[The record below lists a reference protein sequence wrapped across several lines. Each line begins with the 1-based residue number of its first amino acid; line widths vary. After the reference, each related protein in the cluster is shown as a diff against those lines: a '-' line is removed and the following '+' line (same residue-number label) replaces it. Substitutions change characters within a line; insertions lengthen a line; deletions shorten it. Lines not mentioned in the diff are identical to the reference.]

1 VSAQAEKINLIY
13 KYETGTT
20 QYLVGQGYDYA
31 TFVPDLYPY
40 HPVYGP
46 SAFELIA
53 RGFPLVKRQLLSDNP
68 YGVPDLADWKARL
81 SALVPEAPVDMLERN
96 LLRTAADDRLR
107 RSLAIRTEADG
118 TVRRERL
125 LTRAEFRVEDRWAP
139 KYDHWWAFPVCAYDH
154 TLAGNE
160 RAVFEEVR
168 DDPSVKKIIL
178 TRSRTVDLTGEN
190 VVIVPLLSREGQHY
204 LARSRQI
211 FVKHGPRINAR
222 WPLSPITHNFVN
234 LWHGIP
240 LKRFGSA
247 MVSQAVEDD
256 PVIMRNNRGCRA
268 VVTSSKVDALTMATA
283 FYPLSLA
290 DMWPTGLPR
299 NDMITRAEDRLPEDL
314 RATEARLRE
323 EVGDRRLVLFLPT
336 FKDGQADS
344 YHRFREDE
352 VRALGEWAAAH
363 NAVLGVREHM
373 ADRAHTYST
382 MLAPLG
388 PIDLSSRR
396 YPDLEVLYRVADGLV
411 SDYSSCLV
419 DFLLTGRPV
428 VSFAYDLDRYS
439 AQERGLFYDLE
450 KVLPGPVCRSFDEL
464 LAGLHGIF
472 QERTE
477 EQREE
482 YEWRRRLF
490 FDHVDDRASSR
501 VVERVR
507 AWYVPSDA
515 D

>member
-1 VSAQAEKINLIY
+1 MN
-13 KYETGTT
+13 
-20 QYLVGQGYDYA
+20 
-31 TFVPDLYPY
+31 
-40 HPVYGP
+40 
-46 SAFELIA
+46 
-53 RGFPLVKRQLLSDNP
+53 
-68 YGVPDLADWKARL
+68 
-81 SALVPEAPVDMLERN
+81 
-96 LLRTAADDRLR
+96 
-107 RSLAIRTEADG
+107 
-118 TVRRERL
+118 
-125 LTRAEFRVEDRWAP
+125 
-139 KYDHWWAFPVCAYDH
+139 
-154 TLAGNE
+154 
-160 RAVFEEVR
+160 
-168 DDPSVKKIIL
+168 
-178 TRSRTVDLTGEN
+178 
-190 VVIVPLLSREGQHY
+190 
-204 LARSRQI
+204 
-211 FVKHGPRINAR
+211 
-222 WPLSPITHNFVN
+222 
-234 LWHGIP
+234 
-240 LKRFGSA
+240 
-247 MVSQAVEDD
+247 
-256 PVIMRNNRGCRA
+256 
-268 VVTSSKVDALTMATA
+268 
-283 FYPLSLA
+283 
-290 DMWPTGLPR
+290 
-299 NDMITRAEDRLPEDL
+299 TRAEDRLPEDL

-344 YHRFREDE
+344 YHRFGEDE